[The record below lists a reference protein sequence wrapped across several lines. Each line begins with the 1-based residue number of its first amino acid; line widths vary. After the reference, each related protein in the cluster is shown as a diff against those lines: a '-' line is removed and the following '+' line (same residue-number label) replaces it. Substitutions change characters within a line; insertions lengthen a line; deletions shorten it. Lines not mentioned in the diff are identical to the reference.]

1 METNIDVVNLIAA
14 FMQDGGVFMWV
25 ILGVWLLG
33 LAICAERYSKL
44 LIYDI
49 DGPSF
54 MNEVHKFVIAND
66 IKEAIKTC
74 SNTKS
79 VLPKVLK
86 NGLKRSNQSTE
97 QIQNAIDATVLE
109 VIPKVEKRLN
119 YLSLLANI
127 STLLGLLG
135 TIYGL
140 IQSFQAVGVADPAQ
154 KAQVLS
160 QGISKAMNTTAIGL
174 LSAIT
179 LMVLHAILSTKSEKI
194 ISEMDEYSVKLLD
207 LLGTK
212 KMVYHEDEED
222 YDEDLSPQEG

>member
-1 METNIDVVNLIAA
+1 METDVDFLNMVAA
-14 FMQDGGVFMWV
+14 FMQDGGAFMWV
-25 ILGVWLLG
+25 ILGAWILG
-33 LAICAERYSKL
+33 IAICLERYTHL
-44 LIYDI
+44 LVYDI

-54 MNEVHKFVIAND
+54 MNELHKFVIANN

-74 SNTKS
+74 SDTKA

-86 NGLKRSNQSTE
+86 NGLKRANQNME

-109 VIPKVEKRLN
+109 IIPKVEKRIS

-160 QGISKAMNTTAIGL
+160 QGISKAMNTTALGL
-174 LSAIT
+174 MSAIT
-179 LMVLHAILSTKSEKI
+179 LMVFHALLTSKSEKI
-194 ISEMDEYSVKLLD
+194 IAEMDEFAVKLLD

-212 KMVYHEDEED
+212 KVVYHEDE
-222 YDEDLSPQEG
+222 DEDDFEDADEE